1 MSRIKISKET
11 AVPTGAAIQA
21 DTIYMVSVSADIMEV
36 YMSDNSGTSL
46 KRLLNQADIQALID
60 ASTSG
65 VSAIQVVNDIAARDA
80 LTWTGNGKVYV
91 KDASSDPT
99 VDAGGAEYVY
109 DLATT
114 SYIKASEA
122 ESLDLIVQWAN
133 ISGAPTSTAA
143 AIDAAVANSHT
154 HANKTQLDLIGQD
167 GDGDA
172 TYNGVKIA
180 NEYTS
185 TAW

>member
-11 AVPTGAAIQA
+11 AVPTGASIVA
-21 DTIYMVSVSADIMEV
+21 DTIYMVSVSADIMEI
-36 YMSDNSGTSL
+36 YMSDNTGTSL
-46 KRLLNQADIQALID
+46 KRILNETDIQTLID
-60 ASTSG
+60 DSMSG
-65 VSAIQVVNDIAARDA
+65 ISAIQVVDDIASRDS

-91 KDASSDPT
+91 KDASSDST
-99 VDAGGAEYVY
+99 VDSGGAEYIY
-109 DLATT
+109 DFST
-114 SYIKASEA
+114 STYIKASEA

-133 ISGAPTSTAA
+133 ISGAPTYSAT
-143 AIDAAVANSHT
+143 AIDTAVSNSHT
-154 HANKTQLDLIGQD
+154 HTNKTQLDLIGQD

-180 NEYTS
+180 NQYTT